1 MLGAQFLEM
10 YNRDMR
16 PVATNE
22 LINISSDDESSD
34 KVTTS
39 KKLLAPANGPS
50 TSHLRELSVIPQ
62 APKNLDL
69 NKLLK
74 IKYQGKS
81 SACSSDRGKKRKTE
95 EVLVPP
101 VLKKKKTFSNLV
113 ESTCTFNDIGGM
125 SNVLKNLPHLIVHIK
140 HPEVYREM
148 GARPPRGILLHGPPG
163 CGKTLLANAIAGVS
177 IFT

>member
-1 MLGAQFLEM
+1 
-10 YNRDMR
+10 MR

-22 LINISSDDESSD
+22 LINISSDEESSD

-39 KKLLAPANGPS
+39 KKLLAPSNGPS
-50 TSHLRELSVIPQ
+50 TSHLGELSVIPQ
-62 APKNLDL
+62 AQKSLDL

-81 SACSSDRGKKRKTE
+81 STCTGDRGKKRKTE

-101 VLKKKKTFSNLV
+101 VLKKKKTFSSLV

-125 SNVLKNLPHLIVHIK
+125 SNILKNLPHLIVHIK

-148 GARPPRGILLHGPPG
+148 GAKPPRGILLHGPSG

-177 IFT
+177 NKMSDIYEIIFVKLII